1 MGIVLK
7 SMNETYDTLTNKQAE
22 FMMLDGMQTGWGLN
36 FCEGNIKDKASSKD
50 KKSSKSKK
58 SEKDTSKSKKDK
70 CKSEKDKSKKSETKT
85 EDHSASD
92 REVQPKAKAAAKKG
106 SRKPVIPPEETAA
119 KQVDGEKQKFYVILI
134 ASKGDWPWIRKCYHL
149 GVGFRNKK
157 KCCNRGQ
164 QGEEKLTTRHFYA
177 NGWTGN

>member
-1 MGIVLK
+1 
-7 SMNETYDTLTNKQAE
+7 
-22 FMMLDGMQTGWGLN
+22 MLCMHNAINTFFLPRHPR
-36 FCEGNIKDKASSKD
+36 NIKDKASSKD

-119 KQVDGEKQKFYVILI
+119 KQ
-134 ASKGDWPWIRKCYHL
+134 A
-149 GVGFRNKK
+149 KK
-157 KCCNRGQ
+157 KSSHEGFLYLIPWFDSERRLKWHGLGLKSVWLLCPCVVYKCLHASWYAALPEVYGNQ
-164 QGEEKLTTRHFYA
+164 LHFQNLRKA
-177 NGWTGN
+177 